1 MFSNSSPTLKLI
13 LIGNTHHH
21 SNREEDDFHVNKTWN
36 SSTFLPPNQSNLSL
50 TILDDCSLS
59 PRLQNRT
66 WVTLPQSWRPQ
77 SSRNLSS
84 HQQQLPGFVSAL
96 IPVLLLRYFSS
107 WHVGLIRSR
116 LAWIV
121 GWFGRI
127 SQKDSSRVDDVDQRT
142 RQKNLLGKRNYMMN
156 IGLFW
161 NFNSWPWF
169 IDFCGLGTMFKS
181 KSGIFYSLV

>member
-1 MFSNSSPTLKLI
+1 MKQL
-13 LIGNTHHH
+13 
-21 SNREEDDFHVNKTWN
+21 DFP
-36 SSTFLPPNQSNLSL
+36 SPNQSNPSL

-66 WVTLPQSWRPQ
+66 WVTLPQIWGPQ

-169 IDFCGLGTMFKS
+169 SDLCGLGTMFKS
-181 KSGIFYSLV
+181 KSGIFYSLVQFS